1 MAKAVVEDYA
11 SRNWKFVVWP
21 QIGDI
26 KGPKEANWTQK
37 AYSLDDYKEGNRV
50 GLLTGQEVA
59 PGEYL
64 HDVDVDWSPG
74 IKIAA
79 SILPTTEFAFGRA
92 SKTIS
97 HLFYL
102 TDEPIPTTKYTDLD
116 GTTLLETRGVKNDGA
131 LGFQTMVPPSI
142 WTKGDRRE
150 PLEFIEG
157 GGPNPAKVTS
167 REMRDL
173 VTTVAIGM
181 MFAKHC
187 AGGKF
192 THELRL
198 AWAGFM
204 ISADIDKDKL
214 IKIGREI
221 VRSTGNKDA
230 SDIDM
235 VVNSTYEKHKAGN
248 PHTGISELRKFFGN
262 EIIQLFRRWVGEAS
276 SWITDKRGLPLI
288 NSVANIR
295 IGFDKLR
302 LSFEFDTFSEK
313 KYVIEQGKGKQI
325 LTDDLENNL
334 YLQFDKE
341 FKFLPSPTLYARVL
355 YDAAYKNQRHP
366 VREYLDT
373 LEWDGTPRLDEW
385 LITYAGVEDNAYVR
399 AISGIMLIAAVRRVR
414 EPGCKYDE
422 MVILEGIQGTGKSTL
437 LRNLCPNEDWFSDG
451 MRLDLQGK
459 EIIEHTAGKW
469 IIEIAELTG
478 RNKAEV
484 NQLKAMLSR
493 QSDGPVRL
501 AYAKTASERPRHF
514 IFIGT
519 VNDTQYI
526 TDPTGARRFW
536 PVKTTTLDFQGI
548 ATVRDQLWAEANVR
562 EKKGESIRLKESLWS
577 VAEKHQEERF
587 EVDPWEDNI
596 REIIAQ
602 TLDIRQGGLYISS
615 DALMDAIGIEV
626 ARRTKSD
633 SRRIG
638 DIMQRLKFHS
648 TTMRTDS
655 GGVARGYV
663 RRGHKDGDKLWDV

>member
-1 MAKAVVEDYA
+1 
-11 SRNWKFVVWP
+11 
-21 QIGDI
+21 
-26 KGPKEANWTQK
+26 
-37 AYSLDDYKEGNRV
+37 
-50 GLLTGQEVA
+50 
-59 PGEYL
+59 
-64 HDVDVDWSPG
+64 
-74 IKIAA
+74 
-79 SILPTTEFAFGRA
+79 
-92 SKTIS
+92 
-97 HLFYL
+97 
-102 TDEPIPTTKYTDLD
+102 
-116 GTTLLETRGVKNDGA
+116 
-131 LGFQTMVPPSI
+131 
-142 WTKGDRRE
+142 
-150 PLEFIEG
+150 
-157 GGPNPAKVTS
+157 
-167 REMRDL
+167 
-173 VTTVAIGM
+173 
-181 MFAKHC
+181 
-187 AGGKF
+187 
-192 THELRL
+192 
-198 AWAGFM
+198 
-204 ISADIDKDKL
+204 
-214 IKIGREI
+214 
-221 VRSTGNKDA
+221 
-230 SDIDM
+230 
-235 VVNSTYEKHKAGN
+235 
-248 PHTGISELRKFFGN
+248 
-262 EIIQLFRRWVGEAS
+262 
-276 SWITDKRGLPLI
+276 
-288 NSVANIR
+288 
-295 IGFDKLR
+295 
-302 LSFEFDTFSEK
+302 
-313 KYVIEQGKGKQI
+313 
-325 LTDDLENNL
+325 
-334 YLQFDKE
+334 
-341 FKFLPSPTLYARVL
+341 
-355 YDAAYKNQRHP
+355 
-366 VREYLDT
+366 
-373 LEWDGTPRLDEW
+373 
-385 LITYAGVEDNAYVR
+385 
-399 AISGIMLIAAVRRVR
+399 
-414 EPGCKYDE
+414 